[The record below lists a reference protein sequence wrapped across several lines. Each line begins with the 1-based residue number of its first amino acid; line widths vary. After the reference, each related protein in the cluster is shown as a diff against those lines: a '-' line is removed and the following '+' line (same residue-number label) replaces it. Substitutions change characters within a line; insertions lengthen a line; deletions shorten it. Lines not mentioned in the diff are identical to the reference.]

1 MHAKIKEWLRSKY
14 CIRCEIMEMSSLER
28 VFSNSFAKSLCIS
41 NWFWV
46 ESVAQ
51 PHCRWIIVQII
62 LKYLSFYWVFFASKY
77 EKILKILKKC
87 FRYIPEPSLI
97 VNLDYNQTCYDETR
111 RYYLLKVVYFNG
123 KISAW
128 KSNYRQKKSIV
139 DYMLES

>member
-1 MHAKIKEWLRSKY
+1 MCY
-14 CIRCEIMEMSSLER
+14 EIMGMSAVER
-28 VFSNSFAKSLCIS
+28 VFFNSFAKSLCIS

-46 ESVAQ
+46 EFLAQ

-62 LKYLSFYWVFFASKY
+62 LKYLSFYWPFLLRNMKKSLKY
-77 EKILKILKKC
+77 WKNVSG
-87 FRYIPEPSLI
+87 IPEPSLI
-97 VNLDYNQTCYDETR
+97 VKLDYNQTCYDETR
-111 RYYLLKVVYFNG
+111 KVLSIYLLKVVYFNG